1 MQGQLCKYKN
11 HFEYLDTMMDD
22 VKLDLDSKIVCSNR
36 IMKIVQGQF
45 KMRIL
50 AQ

>member
-22 VKLDLDSKIVCSNR
+22 VKLDLDSKIVCSIR